1 MTKLTDRPID
11 SRPPGPSTTH
21 MGRTVLTMVTAAVAV
36 LSMTTVTAPSER
48 PTPHTLFQVLHVLD
62 GDTLLVRKP
71 SDGRIDR
78 VRLLG
83 IDAPELAHRQTPAEC
98 YAVAAAEVLIQW
110 LPAGSIVVLVGDATQ
125 ADRDRYGRLLRYVD
139 HHGRDIAQQLLLAGA
154 ARPYR
159 GPNDVT
165 RAADYERAAV
175 EAQQHRRG
183 LWGVC

>member
-1 MTKLTDRPID
+1 
-11 SRPPGPSTTH
+11 
-21 MGRTVLTMVTAAVAV
+21 MGRTVLAMVAAAAVLNV
-36 LSMTTVTAPSER
+36 TTMAAPSDR
-48 PTPHTLFQVLHVLD
+48 QTPRTPFEVLHVLD
-62 GDTLLVRKP
+62 GDTLLAREP
-71 SDGRIDR
+71 TDGRIDR

-83 IDAPELAHRQTPAEC
+83 IDAPELAHPQAPADC
-98 YAVAAAEVLIQW
+98 YAGAATEVLTRW

-139 HHGRDIAQQLLLAGA
+139 HHGRDIATQLLLAGA
-154 ARPYR
+154 ARPDR
-159 GPNDVT
+159 GPNGLT

>member
-1 MTKLTDRPID
+1 MTRT
-11 SRPPGPSTTH
+11 GP
-21 MGRTVLTMVTAAVAV
+21 TVLALVAAAVAV
-36 LSMTTVTAPSER
+36 LSVTTMAASFDR
-48 PTPHTLFQVLHVLD
+48 QTPRTLFEVLHVLD
-62 GDTLLVRKP
+62 GDTLLVREP
-71 SDGRIDR
+71 TGGRIDR

-83 IDAPELAHRQTPAEC
+83 IDAPELAHREAPADC
-98 YAVAAAEVLIQW
+98 YAVAAAEVLTQW
-110 LPAGSIVVLVGDATQ
+110 LPAGSIVVLGGDTTQ

-139 HHGRDIAQQLLLAGA
+139 HDGRDIAQQLLLAGA

-159 GPNDVT
+159 GPNGVT